1 MKKVT
6 VETLKQL
13 LKENK
18 KSLDIFKVESLFV
31 FGSVAKGKFKDD
43 SDVDI
48 LVKFK
53 EQIGLFEFLDLKYFL
68 EDLFG
73 LKVDLATN
81 KALHP
86 KLKKNIE
93 EESIRVA

>member
-1 MKKVT
+1 MKKIT
-6 VETLKQL
+6 VESLKQTFKDKAKAL
-13 LKENK
+13 G
-18 KSLDIFKVESLFV
+18 SFKVESLFV
-31 FGSVAKGKFKDD
+31 FGSVAKGEFKKN

-53 EQIGLFEFLDLKYFL
+53 EPVSLFEFLDLKYFL
-68 EDLFG
+68 EDLLG

-86 KLKKNIE
+86 KLKDNIE